1 MRHEDQERQ
10 DRLEHLY
17 EIDGRHDPAHP
28 AHSTYTGLWAKYT
41 TTTTTEND
49 GSSVAGLDDR
59 SSSGAG
65 DDQSVPEGTAEPSE
79 L

>member
-17 EIDGRHDPAHP
+17 EIDGRHDPSHP
-28 AHSTYTGLWAKYT
+28 LHSLYTGLWAAH

-49 GSSVAGLDDR
+49 GSSVARLDDC

-65 DDQSVPEGTAEPSE
+65 DDHSVPEGTAEPSE

>member
-1 MRHEDQERQ
+1 MRHDDQERQ
-10 DRLEHLY
+10 DKLEHLY
-17 EIDGRHDPAHP
+17 EIDGRHDPSHP
-28 AHSTYTGLWAKYT
+28 LHSLYTGLWAAHT

-49 GSSVAGLDDR
+49 GSSVAGLDDC

-65 DDQSVPEGTAEPSE
+65 DDPPVPEGTAEPSQ

>member
-1 MRHEDQERQ
+1 MRHDDQERQ

-17 EIDGRHDPAHP
+17 EIDGRHDPSHP
-28 AHSTYTGLWAKYT
+28 LHNLYTGLWAAH

-65 DDQSVPEGTAEPSE
+65 DDQPVSEGAAEPSE